1 MGFKIS
7 DILGNSLMF
16 YSFLSNASFCVS
28 YLLSKGVSIKGIKN
42 KENNNNIFS
51 YAWIGN
57 SSSIQELYNEEND
70 IKVFEDKLYKINKE
84 SIETIINNTIK
95 DKKEKINDKN
105 KIKQNSYCTEELFN
119 INYDKNIK
127 KSEKRIR

>member
-16 YSFLSNASFCVS
+16 YAVLSNSSFCIS
-28 YLLSKGVSIKGIKN
+28 YLLSKGANIKGIKN
-42 KENNNNIFS
+42 KENNNIFS
-51 YAWIGN
+51 YALLGN
-57 SSSIQELYNEEND
+57 SSSIQELYNEVND

-84 SIETIINNTIK
+84 PIETIINNTIK

-105 KIKQNSYCTEELFN
+105 KIKQNSYCTEE
-119 INYDKNIK
+119 
-127 KSEKRIR
+127 

>member
-1 MGFKIS
+1 
-7 DILGNSLMF
+7 MF
-16 YSFLSNASFCVS
+16 YAVLSNASFCVS

-42 KENNNNIFS
+42 KEDNNNIFS
-51 YAWIGN
+51 YTWIGN

>member
-1 MGFKIS
+1 
-7 DILGNSLMF
+7 MF

-95 DKKEKINDKN
+95 DKKEKINNKN

>member
-1 MGFKIS
+1 M
-7 DILGNSLMF
+7 
-16 YSFLSNASFCVS
+16 
-28 YLLSKGVSIKGIKN
+28 
-42 KENNNNIFS
+42 
-51 YAWIGN
+51 
-57 SSSIQELYNEEND
+57 YNEEND

-119 INYDKNIK
+119 INYDKNLKNQK
-127 KSEKRIR
+127 KELDNNL